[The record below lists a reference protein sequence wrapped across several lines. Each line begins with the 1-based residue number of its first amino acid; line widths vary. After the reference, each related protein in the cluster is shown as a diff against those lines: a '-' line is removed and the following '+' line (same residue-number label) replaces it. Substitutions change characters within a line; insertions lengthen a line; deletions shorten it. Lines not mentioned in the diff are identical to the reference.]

1 MNDEAT
7 RLPPGM
13 VGNFSLAEIV
23 VLTVVAEEVA
33 DHGHCD
39 LKVPGLASKARAST
53 ATAYSAIRVAIDNGY
68 LTRVGRRISI
78 VDPSWLRWLKMS
90 DDERQEAYATAIA
103 NDQAQ
108 LGID

>member
-1 MNDEAT
+1 MNHEET

-13 VGNFSLAEIV
+13 VANFSLAEIM

-53 ATAYSAIRVAIDNGY
+53 PTAYSAIRIAIDKGY

-90 DDERQEAYATAIA
+90 DDERREAYATAIA